1 MARVNLYYMPS
12 ERKEYVIDFPIFN
25 GGLNLYNLPYRLAQ
39 NESPDMENLLWED
52 GSLTARDGQ
61 QWVVPT
67 SNGVGYAAAE
77 RLFHGS
83 LFCHIGSKLWRT
95 DLSTDQLTQV
105 YDFSTAVGEG
115 YTPAAG
121 TFFRYGEHL
130 YYKARGVFVRIVY
143 NAETSA
149 FTVESMQDKAYT
161 PVTVINT
168 DAGSGTGDLYQ
179 PENRLSPKKTIWYN
193 AAEQTRIASYTTTG
207 DITSVQLAAVS
218 IVSVMVGDK
227 TLVSGVDYFVDTV
240 QFATLQV
247 RFVTAPT
254 QNFKVEYIARSRD
267 YYLPVK
273 DEGTTIDK
281 IEAPIINR
289 VLRINDSDEYDATS
303 SVLIYSSGDENYN
316 FGYHTFCAYGKTYYL
331 LTKKI
336 GAFNHRAALITT
348 IDLDAMQVHGK
359 WIDNSENKS
368 DPTKWKEIAGKQASS
383 STYDVIL
390 QDEKPTS
397 KVAHGSGSLD
407 PYIRWSAPESRELT
421 VSTATLTEDPTEW
434 DDSWDGD
441 YVFWPKTGHILL
453 KNPADIQLPRE
464 NNTVKITYSLANA
477 DAMKSVMDCGI
488 AATYG
493 ADRGACIVL
502 AGSEAQPNAY
512 FWNGNNT
519 AMDAGYWPMVQYNL
533 AGDANEPVTGFGKQ
547 NAILIIFKSDSV
559 GKAQMS
565 TTEVDGRATITMDYT
580 PINADCGCDLP
591 GSIRLVENNVV
602 FANTQQGVHYVSGT
616 SAAYE
621 NNVQG
626 FSLKVNGTPERPGL
640 LNDARE
646 ADGKAASM
654 DDGQR
659 YWLNIGGN
667 VWVWDYTLSTQKDP
681 AWFKLTGISAVA
693 FIRDDDAHEV
703 YHLDALGRI
712 SRFARTFSDYGTPFK
727 KLFTLPVQTMG
738 GYDRLKDVCS
748 CILTMRDNMSSRA
761 RIQWRSD
768 LERRYDRTDAHVAR
782 WAIAPRD
789 LSYRSLLPPTGLAA
803 VFRRKP
809 RCLHVHHFTA
819 VMESSRPE
827 DMAIVSAQVYYK
839 VSGRTK

>member
-39 NESPDMENLLWED
+39 NESPDMENLLWGD

-143 NAETSA
+143 DAETSA

-161 PVTVINT
+161 PVTVINA

-218 IVSVMVGDK
+218 IVSVMVGDT
-227 TLVSGVDYFVDTV
+227 TLVSGVDYFVETV

-247 RFVTAPT
+247 RFATAPT
-254 QNFKVEYIARSRD
+254 KNFKVEYIARSLD

-273 DEGTTIDK
+273 DEVTTIDK

-289 VLRINDSDEYDATS
+289 VLRINDSDVYDEATS
-303 SVLIYSSGDENYN
+303 TLIFSVLDKQYSVYSL
-316 FGYHTFCAYGKTYYL
+316 TVYGEAYYL
-331 LTKKI
+331 KLKRQSSNY
-336 GAFNHRAALITT
+336 GRSYLITT
-348 IDLDAMQVHGK
+348 IDLDTLHVTGK
-359 WIDNSENKS
+359 YRYSTNGWQEITENDAAIVKS
-368 DPTKWKEIAGKQASS
+368 YSTK
-383 STYDVIL
+383 YCVDR
-390 QDEKPTS
+390 
-397 KVAHGSGSLD
+397 GSAAE
-407 PYIRWSAPESRELT
+407 YIQWSAPESRELT
-421 VSTATLTEDPTEW
+421 ASTATMTEDPTVW

-640 LNDARE
+640 LNDARD
-646 ADGKAASM
+646 AGGKAASM

-659 YWLNIGGN
+659 YWLNIAGD

-693 FIRDDDAHEV
+693 FIRDDDAHEM

-727 KLFTLPVQTMG
+727 KRFTLPVQTMG

-761 RIQWRSD
+761 RIQWQTD
-768 LERRYDRTDAHVAR
+768 LERRYDQTDIRVAR
-782 WAIAPRD
+782 WAIVPRD

-819 VMESSRPE
+819 VLESVRAE
-827 DMAIVSAQVYYK
+827 DMAIVSAQIYYK
-839 VSGRTK
+839 AFGRTK

>member
-161 PVTVINT
+161 PVTVINA
-168 DAGSGTGDLYQ
+168 DAGSGAGDLYQ
-179 PENRLSPKKTIWYN
+179 PENRISPKKTIWYN

-218 IVSVMVGDK
+218 IVSVMVGDT
-227 TLVSGVDYFVDTV
+227 TLVSGVDYFVETV

-247 RFVTAPT
+247 RFATAPT
-254 QNFKVEYIARSRD
+254 KNFKVEYIARSLD

-289 VLRINDSDEYDATS
+289 VLRINDSDVYDEATS
-303 SVLIYSSGDENYN
+303 TLIISVLSKQYSVYSL
-316 FGYHTFCAYGKTYYL
+316 TVYGEAYYL
-331 LTKKI
+331 KLKRQSSNY
-336 GAFNHRAALITT
+336 GRSYLITT
-348 IDLDAMQVHGK
+348 IDLETLQVTGKYRYSTKDWQEITENDAAIVKSYSTSDCVDQGSAAEYIQ
-359 WIDNSENKS
+359 WI
-368 DPTKWKEIAGKQASS
+368 
-383 STYDVIL
+383 
-390 QDEKPTS
+390 
-397 KVAHGSGSLD
+397 
-407 PYIRWSAPESRELT
+407 APESRELT
-421 VSTATLTEDPTEW
+421 ASTATLPKDPTGW

-519 AMDAGYWPMVQYNL
+519 AMDAGYWPMEQYNL

-547 NAILIIFKSDSV
+547 NATLIIFKSDSV

-646 ADGKAASM
+646 ASGKAASM

-659 YWLNIGGN
+659 YWLNIAGD

-703 YHLDALGRI
+703 YHFDALGRI

-761 RIQWRSD
+761 RIQWQTD
-768 LERRYDRTDAHVAR
+768 LERRYDQTDIRVAR
-782 WAIAPRD
+782 WAIVPRD

-819 VMESSRPE
+819 VLESVRAE
-827 DMAIVSAQVYYK
+827 DMAIVSAQIYYK
-839 VSGRTK
+839 ASGRTR

>member
-25 GGLNLYNLPYRLAQ
+25 GGLNLYDLPYRLAQ

-149 FTVESMQDKAYT
+149 FTVDSMQGKAYT
-161 PVTVINT
+161 PVTVINA
-168 DAGSGTGDLYQ
+168 DAGSGAGDLYQ
-179 PENRLSPKKTIWYN
+179 PENRISPKKTIWYN

-227 TLVSGVDYFVDTV
+227 TLVSGVDYFVETV

-247 RFVTAPT
+247 RFATAPT

-289 VLRINDSDEYDATS
+289 VLRINDSDVY
-303 SVLIYSSGDENYN
+303 DENTSTLIISVSSKQYSV
-316 FGYHTFCAYGKTYYL
+316 YSLTVYGEAYYL
-331 LTKKI
+331 KLKRQSSNY
-336 GAFNHRAALITT
+336 GRSYLITT
-348 IDLDAMQVHGK
+348 IDLETLHVTGKYRYSTNDWQEITENDAAIVKNYSTSDCVDQGSAAEYIQ
-359 WIDNSENKS
+359 WI
-368 DPTKWKEIAGKQASS
+368 
-383 STYDVIL
+383 
-390 QDEKPTS
+390 
-397 KVAHGSGSLD
+397 
-407 PYIRWSAPESRELT
+407 APESRELT
-421 VSTATLTEDPTEW
+421 ASTATLTEDPTEW

-464 NNTVKITYSLANA
+464 NNTVKITYSLANT

-519 AMDAGYWPMVQYNL
+519 AMDAGYWPMEQYNL

-547 NAILIIFKSDSV
+547 NATLIIFKSDSV

-565 TTEVDGRATITMDYT
+565 TTEVDGRAMITMDYT

-646 ADGKAASM
+646 AGGKAASM

-659 YWLNIGGN
+659 YWLNIAGD

-703 YHLDALGRI
+703 YHLDAQGRV

-727 KLFTLPVQTMG
+727 KFFTLPVQTMG

-761 RIQWRSD
+761 RIQWQTD
-768 LERRYDRTDAHVAR
+768 LERRYDQTDIRVAR
-782 WAIAPRD
+782 WEIVPRD

-819 VMESSRPE
+819 VLDSVWAE
-827 DMAIVSAQVYYK
+827 DMAIVSAQIYYK
-839 VSGRTK
+839 ASGRTK

>member
-25 GGLNLYNLPYRLAQ
+25 GGFNLYNLPYRLAQ
-39 NESPDMENLLWED
+39 NESPDMENLLWGD

-67 SNGVGYAAAE
+67 SNGVGYAAAD

-143 NAETSA
+143 DAETSA

-161 PVTVINT
+161 PVTVINA

-218 IVSVMVGDK
+218 IVSVMVGDT
-227 TLVSGVDYFVDTV
+227 TLVSGVDYFVETV

-247 RFVTAPT
+247 RFATAPT
-254 QNFKVEYIARSRD
+254 KNFKVEYIARSLD

-273 DEGTTIDK
+273 DEVTTIDK

-289 VLRINDSDEYDATS
+289 VLRINDSDVYDEATS
-303 SVLIYSSGDENYN
+303 TLIFSVLDKQYSVYSL
-316 FGYHTFCAYGKTYYL
+316 TVYGEAYYL
-331 LTKKI
+331 KLKRQSSNY
-336 GAFNHRAALITT
+336 GRSYLITT
-348 IDLDAMQVHGK
+348 IDLDTMHVTGK
-359 WIDNSENKS
+359 YRYRTNGWQEITENDAAIVKS
-368 DPTKWKEIAGKQASS
+368 YSTK
-383 STYDVIL
+383 DCV
-390 QDEKPTS
+390 DR
-397 KVAHGSGSLD
+397 GSAAE
-407 PYIRWSAPESRELT
+407 YIQWSAPESRELT
-421 VSTATLTEDPTEW
+421 ASTATMTEDPTVW

-646 ADGKAASM
+646 ANGNAASM

-659 YWLNIGGN
+659 YWLNIAGD

-693 FIRDDDAHEV
+693 FIRDDDAHEM

-727 KLFTLPVQTMG
+727 KRFTLPVQTMG

-761 RIQWRSD
+761 RIQWQTD
-768 LERRYDRTDAHVAR
+768 LERRYDQTDIRVAR
-782 WAIAPRD
+782 WAIVPRD

-819 VMESSRPE
+819 VLESVRAE
-827 DMAIVSAQVYYK
+827 DMAIVSAQIYYK
-839 VSGRTK
+839 AFGRTK

>member
-161 PVTVINT
+161 PVTVINA

-179 PENRLSPKKTIWYN
+179 PENRISPKKTIWYN

-218 IVSVMVGDK
+218 IVSVMVGDT
-227 TLVSGVDYFVDTV
+227 TLVSGVDYFVETV

-247 RFVTAPT
+247 RFATAPT

-273 DEGTTIDK
+273 DDGTTIDK

-289 VLRINDSDEYDATS
+289 VLRINDSDVYDEATS
-303 SVLIYSSGDENYN
+303 TLIISVLDKLYSVYSLPV
-316 FGYHTFCAYGKTYYL
+316 YGETYYL
-331 LTKKI
+331 KLKRESPNY
-336 GAFNHRAALITT
+336 GRSYLITT
-348 IDLDAMQVHGK
+348 IDLETLQVTGKYRYSTNDWQEITKDDAAIVKSYKTSNCVDRGSAAEYIQ
-359 WIDNSENKS
+359 WI
-368 DPTKWKEIAGKQASS
+368 
-383 STYDVIL
+383 
-390 QDEKPTS
+390 
-397 KVAHGSGSLD
+397 
-407 PYIRWSAPESRELT
+407 APESRELT
-421 VSTATLTEDPTEW
+421 ASTATLPKDPTEW

-533 AGDANEPVTGFGKQ
+533 AGDANEPVAGFGKQ

-761 RIQWRSD
+761 RIQWQTD

>member
-25 GGLNLYNLPYRLAQ
+25 GGLNLYNMPYRLAQ

-67 SNGVGYAAAE
+67 SNGVGYAAAD

-143 NAETSA
+143 DAETST

-161 PVTVINT
+161 PVTVINA
-168 DAGSGTGDLYQ
+168 DAGSGAGDLYQ
-179 PENRLSPKKTIWYN
+179 PENRISPKKTIWYN

-218 IVSVMVGDK
+218 IVSVMVGDT
-227 TLVSGVDYFVDTV
+227 TLVSGVDYFVETV

-254 QNFKVEYIARSRD
+254 KNFKVEYIARSLD

-289 VLRINDSDEYDATS
+289 VLRINDSDVYDEATS
-303 SVLIYSSGDENYN
+303 TLIFSVLDKQYSVYSLPV
-316 FGYHTFCAYGKTYYL
+316 YGETYYL
-331 LTKKI
+331 KLKRQSSNY
-336 GAFNHRAALITT
+336 GRSYLITT
-348 IDLDAMQVHGK
+348 IDLDTLHVTGK
-359 WIDNSENKS
+359 YRYSTNDWHEITENDAVIVKS
-368 DPTKWKEIAGKQASS
+368 YSTK
-383 STYDVIL
+383 DCV
-390 QDEKPTS
+390 DR
-397 KVAHGSGSLD
+397 GSAAE
-407 PYIRWSAPESRELT
+407 YIQWSATESRELT
-421 VSTATLTEDPTEW
+421 ASTATLTEDPTVW
-434 DDSWDGD
+434 GDSWDGD

-533 AGDANEPVTGFGKQ
+533 AGDANEPITGFGKQ

-626 FSLKVNGTPERPGL
+626 FSLKVNGTPDRPGL

-646 ADGKAASM
+646 AGGKATSM

-659 YWLNIGGN
+659 YWLNIGSD

-712 SRFARTFSDYGTPFK
+712 SRFARTFSDYGTPFTK
-727 KLFTLPVQTMG
+727 RFTLPVQTMG

-761 RIQWRSD
+761 RIQWQTD
-768 LERRYDRTDAHVAR
+768 LERRYDQTDIRVAR
-782 WAIAPRD
+782 WAIVPRD

-819 VMESSRPE
+819 VLESVRAE
-827 DMAIVSAQVYYK
+827 DMAIVSAQIYYK
-839 VSGRTK
+839 AFGRTK